1 MYSVSAVDGVRGTPH
16 AHSSAPQV
24 EQLSAP
30 PPAPSCIKKLGVK
43 RAQTREAEILRVN
56 PRRLFVRKVSGGE
69 FDPTLD
75 ANGYPRN

>member
-1 MYSVSAVDGVRGTPH
+1 MYSVSAVDGAQVTPH

-43 RAQTREAEILRVN
+43 RAHTREAEILRVN
-56 PRRLFVRKVSGGE
+56 ARRLFVREVSGGE